1 MGSAVKL
8 LMELTKLRIAV
19 LSTVS
24 TAAGYILFA
33 ERLDSRLLIV
43 SGATLL
49 LAMGSLALNQ
59 AQEHRT
65 DALMERTKDRPIPS
79 GRMSLAEAVM
89 VSLGLLFM
97 GLVSLWGFAG
107 LTPMWL
113 GVICVGW
120 YNGVYTYLK
129 RRTAF
134 AAVPGSLI
142 GAIPPMIGWTA
153 AGGAVYDPAILSV
166 AMLFF
171 VWQVPH
177 FWLLLHRYGRQY
189 EQAGLSSLT
198 SSLSP
203 QQLTRVTFV
212 WIVATAVTSLSL
224 PVFGAVRTNVAAAA
238 LLACASLLVWKASS
252 MLRPGAEER
261 TSYVTFRAINIF
273 VMVVIVILSVD
284 SLV

>member
-89 VSLGLLFM
+89 VSYLPHQEFSVWFVSVFAFWWSLG
-97 GLVSLWGFAG
+97 
-107 LTPMWL
+107 
-113 GVICVGW
+113 C
-120 YNGVYTYLK
+120 
-129 RRTAF
+129 
-134 AAVPGSLI
+134 
-142 GAIPPMIGWTA
+142 
-153 AGGAVYDPAILSV
+153 
-166 AMLFF
+166 
-171 VWQVPH
+171 
-177 FWLLLHRYGRQY
+177 
-189 EQAGLSSLT
+189 
-198 SSLSP
+198 
-203 QQLTRVTFV
+203 
-212 WIVATAVTSLSL
+212 
-224 PVFGAVRTNVAAAA
+224 
-238 LLACASLLVWKASS
+238 
-252 MLRPGAEER
+252 
-261 TSYVTFRAINIF
+261 
-273 VMVVIVILSVD
+273 
-284 SLV
+284 